1 MRAVS
6 SAMEVES
13 TASEKIQSITVLID
27 MHGSEDIEIPLI
39 IPPGMTHTLVSTIGK
54 LGCSN
59 VYYEC
64 QDKQYVE
71 EVNQFKR
78 IFQTNETIHDANKI
92 LQTLRADTFDKQKN
106 CDCITEPFSDDLSK
120 FYAENYHK
128 TYTLSANKTR
138 IIRHEK
144 VYSINL
150 KDTYELKHMGVYVL
164 ETYNVSDPNVKH
176 VFDGLKLLNEDLLP
190 LNLCDYVTAIRMQEV
205 FKTLKYTQHYTQ
217 QLPLVPDSSM
227 DILEYFLTNSEMLF
241 QQLNIY
247 PTLTNPVIPVNLS
260 SALDIEMSRTISTNF
275 KVTSFTLSMLLKY
288 LGSFGFRHVNIVD
301 TSCRY
306 LHIEGTTCPDY
317 MIEGTDTHNRLRSV
331 SLGETE
337 QGLEFLNNNPN
348 LGGIEKPTR
357 KHKKN
362 TKKRKRKTKKT
373 VFRLKRIR

>member
-27 MHGSEDIEIPLI
+27 MHGCEDIEIPLI

-59 VYYEC
+59 VYTEC

-78 IFQTNETIHDANKI
+78 IFQNNETIHDANKI

-106 CDCITEPFSDDLSK
+106 CDAITEPFSDDLSK
-120 FYAENYHK
+120 FYAESYHK

-138 IIRHEK
+138 IMRHEK

-190 LNLCDYVTAIRMQEV
+190 LNLCDYVTAKRMQEV
-205 FKTLKYTQHYTQ
+205 FHAY
-217 QLPLVPDSSM
+217 SSM
-227 DILEYFLTNSEMLF
+227 DILAYLLTNSEMLF
-241 QQLNIY
+241 QQLNISDI
-247 PTLTNPVIPVNLS
+247 VKVNLS

-306 LHIEGTTCPDY
+306 LHTEGTTCPDY
-317 MIEGTDTHNRLRSV
+317 MIPGSDEYNRVRAKSFDETKQGRDF
-331 SLGETE
+331 SLK
-337 QGLEFLNNNPN
+337 NPHI
-348 LGGIEKPTR
+348 GGIKKTTR
-357 KHKKN
+357 KHKKP